1 MRGLMQ
7 RGVACS
13 DLQVRKITLA
23 SCTGDHWKMMQGFRK
38 GGASAIKNLLASV
51 GQEDALELEMAAHSS
66 IVAWEIPWT
75 GEPGRLQSTG
85 SKSQTRLKGTDQRCL
100 WATEVETIEV
110 TRTGLGTWLPAVRA
124 LPPTPSKAVLPNNTS
139 IRIPHGKCEGLKRRV
154 CDCSVFLDRVPSSQS
169 VHLINWNFVRC

>member
-1 MRGLMQ
+1 
-7 RGVACS
+7 
-13 DLQVRKITLA
+13 
-23 SCTGDHWKMMQGFRK
+23 
-38 GGASAIKNLLASV
+38 
-51 GQEDALELEMAAHSS
+51 MAAHSS

-75 GEPGRLQSTG
+75 EEPGRLQSMG
-85 SKSQTRLKGTDQRCL
+85 SQSQTRLKGRDQRCL

-110 TRTGLGTWLPAVRA
+110 TRMGLGTWLPAVRA

-169 VHLINWNFVRC
+169 VHLINRNFVRC